1 MIAFARYNTLTHLKM
16 LLCLVALMMVMPL
29 QAADNNRFLKIAG
42 AEEYDLGPY
51 FTHLE
56 DPNSQYTFEDVSKPE
71 VEKLFAEPRYDYINF
86 SVSRST
92 HWLRLELRHID
103 KKERFEPRR
112 EWLLDVRRARLDEA
126 ELYIKRTDGSVEKM
140 QSDLR
145 IPYEDRPIKNV
156 NSVFP
161 ITTERGETLTLY
173 LRIKNEN
180 ATYLPVHLRTAT
192 NFIRTNTSHDLLYG
206 LFFGGMIVL
215 ILYNIFLLLATKDI
229 SYFYYV
235 AYLVPVTMFEFID
248 IGYGIP
254 LFEALPY
261 LFHKHAILL
270 YIWLSFL
277 AGIMFTI
284 QYLNI
289 EVRSPLVYAFFKALN
304 AFLIIAAVISYLVPY
319 DVALLFT
326 AYFCSSSSGLIV
338 ILGLYHWRKHNDT
351 DAALMA
357 GAWAFCVVG
366 YIVYGGVA
374 TGWLPPNAFTIAS
387 LPLGTLLEAT
397 TLAFALGERIKRT
410 QNQVLRARQ
419 RSIIH
424 LKRFRSFFD
433 NAAEGIYQL
442 SLDGRLL
449 SANNSMARILGF
461 ESQHTLLNSGK
472 KAVGLLFSDRQR
484 QWRSLIDTRQVRDEI
499 ELVDDQGTTR
509 HAIHSAKLIR
519 TPDGQPS
526 HIEGS
531 LIDLSERRQNE
542 KAQRARLKERHEKEL
557 ARSATDSKSGFLK
570 NMSYQIRTP
579 LNAIIGF
586 SESLQQHALNR
597 ENRQY
602 AVNSVIRNANHLLQ
616 LVNDIL
622 DFSKIEAG
630 KMVVEAIDI
639 DLMAL
644 IRQVQT
650 QNEVLAKEKQIYFRV
665 DCRFP
670 LPARIKSDPTRIRQ
684 ILNNLCS
691 NAIKYTPAGTVKLIV
706 RWDAINQHMCFDVED
721 SGIGLTPA
729 EIRKLLGQN
738 IGDTSLNASVTGGL
752 GIAITLHL
760 VKLLG
765 GQLQVD
771 SRKGFGSRFTATIAC
786 KAIGKEE
793 WIKQAQAPA
802 AAANAKGVP
811 QLMGKV
817 LLAED
822 NVVNQKLILRLIGKT
837 GATVTLAE
845 NGLQA
850 VELARAHHFDL
861 VLMDI
866 NMPIMDG
873 LTATRLMQEEG
884 FPSPIL
890 ALTAE
895 HGAEEI
901 QACIAAGCLGHLSKP
916 IDVPDFYSKL
926 SHYLAP
932 ANPTLPI
939 ENQQ

>member
-1 MIAFARYNTLTHLKM
+1 MISFFPRGTLQ
-16 LLCLVALMMVMPL
+16 LLNILFCLATLIISTPL
-29 QAADNNRFLKIAG
+29 QASGTFLKIAG
-42 AEEYDLGPY
+42 EEEYDLGPY

-56 DPNSQYTFEDVSKPE
+56 DPNSQYTFEDISKPE
-71 VEKLFAEPRYDYINF
+71 VEKLFSEPRYHYINF
-86 SVSRST
+86 SVNTSA
-92 HWLRLELRHID
+92 HWLRIELRHVD
-103 KKERFEPRR
+103 KKQRFEPRR
-112 EWLLDVRRARLDEA
+112 EWFFDVRRARLDEA
-126 ELYIKRTDGSVEKM
+126 ELYIKRTDGSVERM

-161 ITTERGETLTLY
+161 IATERGETIVLY

-180 ATYLPVHLRTAT
+180 ATYLPIHLRTAP
-192 NFIRTNTSHDLLYG
+192 NFVRTDTSHDLLYG
-206 LFFGGMIVL
+206 AFFGGMMVM
-215 ILYNIFLLLATKDI
+215 ILYNIFLLLATRDI

-235 AYLVPVTMFEFID
+235 AYLVPVTLFEFID
-248 IGYGIP
+248 IGHGIP
-254 LFEALPY
+254 AFEAFPY
-261 LFHKHAILL
+261 LFQKKIIVLC
-270 YIWLSFL
+270 IWTSFL
-277 AGIMFTI
+277 SGILFTMRFLSI
-284 QYLNI
+284 SS
-289 EVRSPLVYAFFKALN
+289 RSPLLAVIFKSLN
-304 AFLIIAAVISYLVPY
+304 VFLVIAAIVSYLIPFNI
-319 DVALLFT
+319 ALLFT
-326 AYFCSSSSGLIV
+326 AYFCSYGSGLIV
-338 ILGLYHWRKHNDT
+338 ILGVYYWKKNNDT
-351 DAALMA
+351 NALLMS

-366 YIVYGGVA
+366 YIVYGGLA

-397 TLAFALGERIKRT
+397 ALAFALGERIKRT

-419 RSIIH
+419 RSISH

-461 ESQHTLLNSGK
+461 ASQQTLLGASR
-472 KAVGLLFSDRQR
+472 KAVGMLFSDRQR
-484 QWRSLIDTRQVRDEI
+484 QWRSLLDTRQMRDEI
-499 ELVDDQGTTR
+499 ALVDDCGMTR

-519 TPDGQPS
+519 TPAGQPS

-542 KAQRARLKERHEKEL
+542 MAQRARLKERHEKQL
-557 ARSATDSKSGFLK
+557 AQLATDAKSGFLK

-586 SESLQQHALNR
+586 SESLQQHALKN
-597 ENRQY
+597 ESRQH

-630 KMVVEAIDI
+630 KMEVESIDV
-639 DLMAL
+639 DVMAL
-644 IRQVQT
+644 IRYVQT
-650 QNEVLAKEKQIYFRV
+650 QSEALAKQKQIQFRV

-691 NAIKYTPAGTVKLIV
+691 NAIKYTNEGSVKLIV
-706 RWDAINQHMCFDVED
+706 RWDAINQQMCFDVED
-721 SGIGLTPA
+721 SGIGLTQ
-729 EIRKLLGQN
+729 EQIRKLLGQN
-738 IGDTSLNASVTGGL
+738 IGDASLNTSMTGGL

-760 VKLLG
+760 VRLLG
-765 GQLQVD
+765 GQLQID
-771 SRKGFGSRFTATIAC
+771 SRKGYGSRFTATIAC
-786 KAIGKEE
+786 KTIGKEE
-793 WIKQAQAPA
+793 WIKQAQTPTATTT
-802 AAANAKGVP
+802 AKGVP
-811 QLMGKV
+811 QLLGKV

-822 NVVNQKLILRLIGKT
+822 NVVNQKLILRLISKT

-845 NGLQA
+845 NGQQA

-866 NMPIMDG
+866 NMPVMDG
-873 LTATRLMQEEG
+873 LTATRLLLEEG
-884 FPSPIL
+884 FTSPIY

-901 QACIAAGCLGHLSKP
+901 QACIAAGCLGHLTKP
-916 IDVPDFYSKL
+916 IDVADFYSKL
-926 SHYLAP
+926 VQYLAP
-932 ANPTLPI
+932 AAAPSSM
-939 ENQQ
+939 EKQQ